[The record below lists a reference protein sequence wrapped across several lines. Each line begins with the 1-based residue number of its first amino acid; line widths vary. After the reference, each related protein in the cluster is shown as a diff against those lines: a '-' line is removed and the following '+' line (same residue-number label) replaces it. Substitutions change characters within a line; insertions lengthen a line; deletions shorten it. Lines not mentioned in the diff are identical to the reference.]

1 MNIKRT
7 MGIAAFIVTMPFINA
22 TGGDFTVY
30 IPASEHRLET
40 HLQFAHGFYSSL
52 QFMPN
57 DIIRHSYGLYAVVD
71 ETVFMLSIKKNYEF
85 LNHKQNAAQTIEV
98 NAKDYLSQINVA
110 QFDTQNNAVY
120 HNKRFEYEK
129 LDSVEVSGKLGFW

>member
-7 MGIAAFIVTMPFINA
+7 IGIAALIVVMPFINA

-30 IPASEHRLET
+30 SPASEHRLET

-57 DIIRHSYGLYAVVD
+57 DIIRHGYGLYAVVD
-71 ETVFMLSIKKNYEF
+71 ETVFMLSINKNYEF
-85 LNHKQNAAQTIEV
+85 LNNNRNAAETIEM

-110 QFDTQNNAVY
+110 QFDAKSNTVY
-120 HNKRFEYEK
+120 LSKRFEYER
-129 LDSVEVSGKLGFW
+129 LDNVEISGQLGFW